1 MYVSFIIPFH
11 ISPKN
16 DNRNGKKKSTEQW
29 KIVDTKNKSSEQWKF
44 VDTKKKKKRAKL
56 KISEKKKEK
65 SKKMNRSIY
74 TVSIS
79 DNKTKK
85 KVGDSDSALAEK
97 LIR

>member
-1 MYVSFIIPFH
+1 M
-11 ISPKN
+11 
-16 DNRNGKKKSTEQW
+16 
-29 KIVDTKNKSSEQWKF
+29 
-44 VDTKKKKKRAKL
+44 
-56 KISEKKKEK
+56 KISDKKKEK

-97 LIR
+97 LIRWDNSETTIIDSEE

>member
-1 MYVSFIIPFH
+1 M
-11 ISPKN
+11 
-16 DNRNGKKKSTEQW
+16 
-29 KIVDTKNKSSEQWKF
+29 
-44 VDTKKKKKRAKL
+44 